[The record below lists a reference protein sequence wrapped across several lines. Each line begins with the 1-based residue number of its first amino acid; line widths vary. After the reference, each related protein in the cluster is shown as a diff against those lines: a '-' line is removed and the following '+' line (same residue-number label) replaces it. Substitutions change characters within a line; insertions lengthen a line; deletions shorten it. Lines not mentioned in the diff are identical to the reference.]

1 MMTAGDDLQLFHPP
15 LMITAGDDWQLG
27 TSPLVELESELLRK
41 KHLARFSPE
50 EVCLLLE
57 EMGFDRLDLR
67 GFRVE
72 RVDGESSMH

>member
-1 MMTAGDDLQLFHPP
+1 M
-15 LMITAGDDWQLG
+15 
-27 TSPLVELESELLRK
+27 ESELLRK

-72 RVDGESSMH
+72 RVDGETECRAEYFSSQLK

>member
-1 MMTAGDDLQLFHPP
+1 M
-15 LMITAGDDWQLG
+15 
-27 TSPLVELESELLRK
+27 ESELLRK

-72 RVDGESSMH
+72 RVDGET

>member
-1 MMTAGDDLQLFHPP
+1 MPSLPLPP
-15 LMITAGDDWQLG
+15 CLPPAAADDWKLG
-27 TSPLVELESELLRK
+27 TSASPLAEMESELLRK

-72 RVDGESSMH
+72 RVDGE

>member
-1 MMTAGDDLQLFHPP
+1 MAE
-15 LMITAGDDWQLG
+15 
-27 TSPLVELESELLRK
+27 VESELLRK
-41 KHLARFSPE
+41 KHIARFSPE

-72 RVDGESSMH
+72 RVDGEAVCVYDLDNTVIPKYTLYR

>member
-1 MMTAGDDLQLFHPP
+1 M
-15 LMITAGDDWQLG
+15 
-27 TSPLVELESELLRK
+27 VELESELLRK

-72 RVDGESSMH
+72 RVDGESAHALTVRAVSLRGD